1 MPQTRVVKR
10 RKGVYARRRR
20 VRKVGPTTK
29 VLAQKIKK
37 IEGDQ
42 ELKQRQGVYTGMTLT
57 PDASAVANTNYALIN
72 DSLDQGTGVTDR
84 IGDQVRITSAMLRLR
99 ITTDKDSLTSTLVR
113 CIVFWDKQ
121 ANGAVYGYDGTN
133 PNLGANLGP
142 LLTPDSGV
150 SMVYAHYNPYTC
162 GGRATRY
169 KILYDKIWT
178 INPQTIN
185 NFVPATGVTT
195 TTNLAV
201 IQKNL
206 KIKVSKK
213 MQFKRGNTTGYIT
226 DIQTGALWCVMVSD
240 SIAGQ
245 QPSALIS
252 FKLNYK
258 DQ

>member
-10 RKGVYARRRR
+10 RKGVYARRRK

-29 VLAQKIKK
+29 VLAKKIKK
-37 IEGDQ
+37 IENDQ
-42 ELKQRQGVYTGMTLT
+42 ELKQRLDVYSGMTLT
-57 PDASAVANTNYALIN
+57 PDASLAANSNYKLIN

-84 IGDQVRITSAMLRLR
+84 IGDQVRITSAMLRIR
-99 ITTDKDSLTSTLVR
+99 VTTDKDSLTTSLIR
-113 CIVFWDKQ
+113 CLVFWDKQ
-121 ANGAVYGYDGTN
+121 ANGAAYGYDGTN
-133 PNLGANLGP
+133 PNLGSNLGP
-142 LLTPDSGV
+142 LITPASSV
-150 SMVYAHYNPYTC
+150 SYVYAHYNPYTC

-178 INPQTIN
+178 VNPQTIN
-185 NFVPATGVTT
+185 DFDEANGNTKAV
-195 TTNLAV
+195 NLAV

-206 KIKVSKK
+206 KIKVNKK
-213 MQFKRGNTTGYIT
+213 MQFKRGIATGNLA

-240 SIAGQ
+240 STANQ
-245 QPSALIS
+245 EPSALIS